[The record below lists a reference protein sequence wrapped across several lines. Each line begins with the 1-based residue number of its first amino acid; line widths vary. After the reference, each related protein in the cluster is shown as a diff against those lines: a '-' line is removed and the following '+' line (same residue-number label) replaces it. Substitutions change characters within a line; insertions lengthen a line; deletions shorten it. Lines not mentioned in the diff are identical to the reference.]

1 MRLALTRQKG
11 NLVKF
16 ANIVLENTDRAV
28 RNPAMFC
35 RSSAPVAFDSAEGEW
50 LLYSRGFYDF
60 TTYFNALSV
69 GKLKKYASAKS
80 FSLHIELKGSKC
92 IVRQMKA
99 TSFSMESEV
108 VGGTDIEIPAS
119 SEWISVDVDLIVD
132 SDAVLMSFAVEADGP
147 VYIRNGSYSLEVD
160 HPLNEVNLALAT
172 TTFKKESYIEAN
184 IASIKKDIL
193 GSDDEISKHF
203 HMHVVDNGRT
213 LDCSKLNS
221 DGVTVYPNDNVGGAG
236 GFARGMIQAMEQ
248 EVPATHVLLM
258 DDDVAVSPES
268 IKRTYNLLRIANEEH
283 KDAFV
288 SGAMLDYRIVEDQWE
303 DTAAFLDACCQSIKP
318 RLRLT
323 EIADLVFNEDS
334 VPTERQLSRRYA
346 AWWYCCIPVETIKKN
361 GLPLP
366 YFVRYDDVEY
376 GIRCKPK
383 HFMTMNGIGI
393 WHMAFHVRYNP
404 AVERYQ
410 TVRNGFIAN
419 ATTGISSDKELLA
432 YMHDA
437 IRTELKKYGYQNAE
451 LILDGFEDF
460 LKGPSFI
467 KGKVAEECF
476 MGANRRN
483 EKMLPFDEL
492 QKDPVLKDIDLWSLT
507 RQKINANYPR
517 ALGERLVDFVS
528 WNGQKAPLFKDKGG
542 VAIISAAGGI
552 YPAGKIH
559 NHGTILVVDWYNKK
573 GAVRHRDVARY
584 KEISKRYKRDLK
596 FFKANTKRL
605 HGEYAA
611 ARPGMTSVEYWKQ
624 YLGI

>member
-1 MRLALTRQKG
+1 M
-11 NLVKF
+11 KF
-16 ANIVLENTDRAV
+16 ANIILENNDRAV
-28 RNPAMFC
+28 RNPAMYC
-35 RSSAPVAFDSAEGEW
+35 RSDAPVVFDEAENEW
-50 LLYSRGFYDF
+50 LLYSRGCYDF
-60 TTYFNALSV
+60 TTYFNSLSV
-69 GKLKKYASAKS
+69 GKLKKYASATG
-80 FSLHIELKGSKC
+80 FSLHIEVKGSKC
-92 IVRQMKA
+92 VVSQMKA
-99 TSFSMESEV
+99 TSFSMESESV
-108 VGGTDIEIPAS
+108 QGTDIEVPQCD
-119 SEWISVDVDLIVD
+119 EWISVDVDLAVD
-132 SDAVLMSFAVEADGP
+132 ADAVLMAFAIDAEGP
-147 VYIRNGSYSLEVD
+147 VYIRNGYYSLDVD
-160 HPLNEVNLALAT
+160 HPLNDVNLALAT

-184 IASIKKDIL
+184 IASIKENIL
-193 GSDDEISKHF
+193 GSDDDIAGHF
-203 HMHVVDNGRT
+203 HMHVIDNGRT
-213 LDCSKLNS
+213 LDCEELNS

-248 EVPATHVLLM
+248 DTPATHVLLM

-268 IKRTYNLLRIANEEH
+268 IKRTYNLLCIANEEY

-288 SGAMLDYRIVEDQWE
+288 SGAMLDYQIVEDQWE

-318 RLRLT
+318 RIRMT

-334 VPTERQLSRRYA
+334 EPTERQRSRRYA
-346 AWWYCCIPVETIKKN
+346 AWWYCCIPVATIKKN

-410 TVRNGFIAN
+410 TIRNGFIAN
-419 ATTGISSDKELLA
+419 ATTDISSDKELLA
-432 YMHDA
+432 YMHDG

-467 KGKVAEECF
+467 RGKVAEECF
-476 MGANRRN
+476 MAANRRN
-483 EKMLPFDEL
+483 EKLLPFDEL
-492 QKDPVLKDIDLWSLT
+492 QKDPDLDGLDLCSLT
-507 RQKINANYPR
+507 RQKINENSPR

-528 WNGQKAPLFKDKGG
+528 WNGQKAPLFWDKGG
-542 VAIISAAGGI
+542 IAVISAAGGV
-552 YPAGKIH
+552 YPAGTIR
-559 NHGTILVVDWYNKK
+559 NHSKILVVDWYNKK

-584 KEISKRYKRDLK
+584 KEIIKRYRQDLK
-596 FFKANTKRL
+596 LFKANTKRL
-605 HGEYAA
+605 HEEYAA
-611 ARPGMTSVEYWKQ
+611 ARPDMTSVAYWKK